1 MLFVSVGRRFVAE
14 QVVPVAVF
22 VRRVCSRGC
31 VVLARHCIPGSV
43 SWVKLSHDVVG
54 GACYRCSWVASF
66 GLGGVWVVTGSGLPR

>member
-1 MLFVSVGRRFVAE
+1 MLFVSVGRRFVVE

-43 SWVKLSHDVVG
+43 SWVKLSHGVVG
-54 GACYRCSWVASF
+54 VS
-66 GLGGVWVVTGSGLPR
+66 VTGVLGLRALVLVAYR